1 MKAQT
6 AINTQTDID
15 ENNFA
20 PSPSR
25 LVEGLRDTGYSYEAA
40 FADIVDNSIAANAT
54 KIDIQLYQ
62 MVDGDLRVVITDN
75 GDGMDLTT
83 LLHAMRYGSPKRH
96 DPKSLG
102 KFGIGLKT
110 ASTAFCECL
119 TVLSTKNGE
128 TNGRTWD
135 VQAIKNADQ
144 WVLLKPDNSKYEDDI
159 EHIKKL
165 SGGKSGTAVIWE
177 KIDRL
182 ISHSDNKDKA
192 KLLNDLVAEIRLHL
206 SGTFGKFLVKSTTGQ
221 SNIEIKINGV
231 PLEGWDPTGRWLN
244 TGDTKRVIEQ
254 KKIINVDVTEGGKTT
269 SRTFELNGYILPNKS
284 DMTAEEL
291 DKVRY
296 GNDNQGFY
304 IYREN
309 RLIYGGGW
317 PHRLFTK
324 ESHLNLLRVELN
336 FNHELDDFFQVD
348 IRKTR
353 IIFPQT
359 LRDMIKQHLTP
370 FRNEANKRY
379 RLGRKKNETDDD
391 SSGHESSGIAINKHK
406 DNNTHATLR
415 ITDPEKGEV
424 SVTNKFGEVK
434 LTHAN
439 LVEGTDISVQVK
451 DVLNDGCLWEY
462 GINEDGDICVLLNAS
477 HEFYKKFYASN
488 ADNPVLIQS
497 MDSVFWALANAEIGT
512 MSEKSKRNIEELRFL
527 VSKDLRILAQELPD
541 VPD

>member
-1 MKAQT
+1 MTAQ
-6 AINTQTDID
+6 ANID

-25 LVEGLRDTGYSYEAA
+25 LVEGLRDTGYSYESA

-54 KIDIQLYQ
+54 LVDIQIYQ
-62 MVDGDLRVVITDN
+62 MVDGELRVVITDN
-75 GDGMDLTT
+75 GDGMDLET
-83 LLHAMRYGSPKRH
+83 LLNAMRYGSPKRH

-110 ASTAFCECL
+110 ASTAFCQSL
-119 TVLSTKNGE
+119 TVYSTKGGV

-135 VQAIKNADQ
+135 VEAIKREDQ
-144 WVLLKPDNSKYEDDI
+144 WILLTPDNRQYEDDI

-165 SGGKSGTAVIWE
+165 SGGKTGTAVIWE

-182 ISHSDNKDKA
+182 IAHSDNKDKA
-192 KLLNDLVAEIRLHL
+192 KLLGYLVSEIRNHL
-206 SGTFGKFLVKSTTGQ
+206 SAVFGKFLTKSEGNQ
-221 SNIEIKINGV
+221 NPIEIRINGA
-231 PLEGWDPTGRWLN
+231 PLAGWDPTGKWLN
-244 TGDTKRVIEQ
+244 EANKQRVIEAR
-254 KKIINVDVTEGGKTT
+254 KRIDVEVIEAGNK
-269 SRTFELNGYILPNKS
+269 SVRAFDLNGYILPNKS
-284 DMTAEEL
+284 DMTDEEL
-291 DKVRY
+291 EKIRY

-353 IIFPQT
+353 IIFPQM
-359 LRDMIKQHLTP
+359 LRDLIKKHLTP

-379 RLGRKKNETDDD
+379 RLGRKTTAQDEDNG
-391 SSGHESSGIAINKHK
+391 SSTHQSSGIAINKHK
-406 DNNTHATLR
+406 EANTHATLR
-415 ITDPEKGEV
+415 VTNLETGEV
-424 SVTNKFGEVK
+424 TVENKYGEVK

-439 LVEGTDISVQVK
+439 LVEGTEISVQVK
-451 DVLNDGCLWEY
+451 ETLKDGCLWEY
-462 GINEDGDICVLLNAS
+462 GINEEGEICVLLNAS
-477 HEFYKKFYASN
+477 HEFYKKFYAAH

-497 MDSVFWALANAEIGT
+497 MDSVFWALANCEIAT
-512 MSEKSKRNIEELRFL
+512 ISEKSKRNIEELRFL
-527 VSKDLRILAQELPD
+527 VSKDLRILAEELPD
-541 VPD
+541 VTD